1 MERFLLSI
9 KLDFLNQ
16 KIFMKTYPFYSVAI
30 FAFILSLALPG
41 CSNHYS
47 NAKTVTSRSEYPG
60 IIERAKKDQRY
71 FILQSGI
78 NVYNITSVDLDK
90 AKKEMTVTLDKV
102 DSSRLVN
109 VKNTA
114 TDGNQI
120 KKGEDAVSSKIYLYM
135 KDSTSYTFDEPH
147 TIPLDKVSRV
157 ALLE

>member
-1 MERFLLSI
+1 
-9 KLDFLNQ
+9 
-16 KIFMKTYPFYSVAI
+16 MKTSPFYSIAI
-30 FAFILSLALPG
+30 FAFIFSFAFSS
-41 CSNHYS
+41 CSNGYL
-47 NAKTVTSRSEYPG
+47 NAKTVTSQSKYPG
-60 IIERAKKDQRY
+60 VIERAKKDQRY

-109 VKNTA
+109 VKNVETN
-114 TDGNQI
+114 GYQL
-120 KKGEDAVSSKIYLYM
+120 KKGEDSVLSKIYLYM

-157 ALLE
+157 ELLE